1 MTQSVE
7 FLRRDT
13 LFLIRELLEFIV
25 SNIVPVFISSPLD
38 LFSYTKF
45 SRLMLMNISESDNE
59 HYEQHLYVYHA

>member
-7 FLRRDT
+7 FFRRDT
-13 LFLIRELLEFIV
+13 LFLIGELLEFSV

-38 LFSYTKF
+38 LFSYKF

-59 HYEQHLYVYHA
+59 NYEQHLYVYHA